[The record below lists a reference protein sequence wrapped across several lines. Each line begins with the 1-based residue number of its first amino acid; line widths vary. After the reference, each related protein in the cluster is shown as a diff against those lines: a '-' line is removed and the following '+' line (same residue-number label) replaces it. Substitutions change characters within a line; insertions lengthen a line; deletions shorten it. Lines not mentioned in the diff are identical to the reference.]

1 MAIKERKNNKNICA
15 RSLLSSFYYHIS
27 ESQRERER
35 EREKE
40 ECKVVITLIIV
51 YIEMK
56 HTRRYRL

>member
-1 MAIKERKNNKNICA
+1 MAINEKNNKNICA
-15 RSLLSSFYYHIS
+15 RSLLSSFYHIS
-27 ESQRERER
+27 ESQRERERER

>member
-1 MAIKERKNNKNICA
+1 LRAFFTKF
-15 RSLLSSFYYHIS
+15 LLLPHLRIS
-27 ESQRERER
+27 ER

>member
-1 MAIKERKNNKNICA
+1 MAMGGIRAIWPTIVMMV
-15 RSLLSSFYYHIS
+15 R
-27 ESQRERER
+27 RER

>member
-1 MAIKERKNNKNICA
+1 MAIKEKNNKNICA
-15 RSLLSSFYYHIS
+15 RSLLSSFYHIS
-27 ESQRERER
+27 ESQR

>member
-1 MAIKERKNNKNICA
+1 MAINEKNNKNICA

-27 ESQRERER
+27 ESQR

>member
-1 MAIKERKNNKNICA
+1 MATKERKNNKNICA

-35 EREKE
+35 EKE

-56 HTRRYRL
+56 HTRLYRL